1 MYHPFTEAM
10 ALTLVDVPIT
20 LITLIIFS
28 VILYFFVKLQQSAE
42 QFFVFYLLLVTVSL
56 CMKAFFRS
64 LAAGFRREA
73 GAQALGGV
81 MTLMLVLYTGYSI
94 PRPTMIGALRWL
106 TWVNVRRF
114 FNEYDL
120 RSYC

>member
-20 LITLIIFS
+20 LFTLIIFS
-28 VILYFFVKLQQSAE
+28 VILYFLVKLQQSAE
-42 QFFVFYLLLVTVSL
+42 QFFVFYLLLVTVTL
-56 CMKAFFRS
+56 CMKVFFRL

-81 MTLMLVLYTGYSI
+81 TTLVSVLYTGYSI
-94 PRPTMIGALRWL
+94 PRPSMIGALRWL
-106 TWVNVRRF
+106 AWINVRRF
-114 FNEYDL
+114 L
-120 RSYC
+120 Q